1 MKMKVIS
8 RDLFARWILNVINQV
23 AIPGDSFPCLPLAG
37 LEKKNA
43 NINCSHTF
51 LCYSVYVWSLHE
63 KDKSPK
69 LAWLFKA
76 QLPK

>member
-8 RDLFARWILNVINQV
+8 RDLFARWILILNVINQV

-37 LEKKNA
+37 LEKKYKYKLFT
-43 NINCSHTF
+43 HF

-63 KDKSPK
+63 KDRVQS
-69 LAWLFKA
+69 
-76 QLPK
+76 